1 MFLVILRKKNYIK
14 YHRHIYVCNPSAKE
28 LLYLSILLRAT
39 FIASTDSSAFL
50 IVLAIAFFSFFPP
63 GKLPQQQ
70 NLFLSGIFQAVPAAA
85 VILPVKGILLAKLNG
100 TEITVLLLKIRRK
113 ILNPKSPGGLK
124 AIPNLVHPKGILI
137 RT

>member
-1 MFLVILRKKNYIK
+1 M
-14 YHRHIYVCNPSAKE
+14 HE
-28 LLYLSILLRAT
+28 
-39 FIASTDSSAFL
+39 
-50 IVLAIAFFSFFPP
+50 
-63 GKLPQQQ
+63 
-70 NLFLSGIFQAVPAAA
+70 
-85 VILPVKGILLAKLNG
+85 GILLAKLNG

>member
-50 IVLAIAFFSFFPP
+50 IVSAIAFFSFFPP
-63 GKLPQQQ
+63 ANFPQPAKPIPFWNFPGRTGSRSNPAGKGNTSCKAQW
-70 NLFLSGIFQAVPAAA
+70 
-85 VILPVKGILLAKLNG
+85 NG
-100 TEITVLLLKIRRK
+100 DNR
-113 ILNPKSPGGLK
+113 SSS
-124 AIPNLVHPKGILI
+124 
-137 RT
+137 